1 MPLHCT
7 ERPRKISDSVA
18 LIMITLPMWLLRV
31 PTLAYSTRS
40 GNAKFSNVLF
50 PQLGSSACCVRCC
63 ECSNEDLRQDGFGC
77 SFVISIKIVFTFF
90 DIHIYFSFLVQQKVY
105 EAYSIKK

>member
-1 MPLHCT
+1 MPFKIEALHCT
-7 ERPRKISDSVA
+7 ERPRKISDSFA

-50 PQLGSSACCVRCC
+50 PQLGSSACSVRYC
-63 ECSNEDLRQDGFGC
+63 ECSNEDLRRDGFGC
-77 SFVISIKIVFTFF
+77 SFVSSIKLR
-90 DIHIYFSFLVQQKVY
+90 SLC
-105 EAYSIKK
+105 

>member
-1 MPLHCT
+1 
-7 ERPRKISDSVA
+7 
-18 LIMITLPMWLLRV
+18 MWLLRV

-40 GNAKFSNVLF
+40 GNAKFSNVPF

-77 SFVISIKIVFTFF
+77 SFVLSIKIVFTFF

-105 EAYSIKK
+105 EALLNKKMNKKGSAHRYNRFIHTQHG